1 MSLVTILTLLG
12 TLSLS
17 LALAYLFNKQ
27 FFPKESWMVKGSV
40 AGGCSLFAL
49 FVLTHFLFPFFQLS
63 LEEYGLLPFYLS
75 TDIWVKVAMGF
86 SFGTVVFL
94 VSRAFVEWTTKLW
107 MKILIGLLCGVVYGL
122 LLGPHA
128 VYLKPLGTIFLNLI
142 NMLVVLLVF
151 SSMTVGITS
160 IHDPQK
166 LGRVGLKSL
175 LLYLGTTAIA
185 IAIGLF
191 FAKVLQPG
199 QGVGLVSTQ
208 SVETGELPSIANIL
222 FDIVPSNPIAA
233 LVEGNVLQIIV
244 FSLFLGVS
252 INFAGEKGRPL
263 LEILESL
270 ADVMF
275 RLTSIVMEFA
285 PYGVFAIMA
294 WVAGS
299 FGVGILKVLA
309 KFLLC
314 NYLACAVHVLVVYCG
329 LLWFA
334 ARLNPAPFFRGMGDA
349 IAIAFSTNSSSA
361 ALPVSLHCTQENL
374 GISRSISNF
383 ILPLGATVNMN
394 GTAIF
399 QGVCAVFIA
408 QAYGI
413 DLGWQ
418 QLLTIIVTACLSA
431 VGSAGI
437 PGTGFIML
445 SVVLTSVG
453 LPVEGLAL
461 VAGVDRVRE
470 MMSTAVNI
478 LGDAVVALYIAKSE
492 GELDVAQYN
501 HAELV
506 ELEESEV

>member
-1 MSLVTILTLLG
+1 MELWLKVTIGIVFGALVLVTARLFSNWLQRLWVKILLG
-12 TLSLS
+12 
-17 LALAYLFNKQ
+17 LA
-27 FFPKESWMVKGSV
+27 
-40 AGGCSLFAL
+40 
-49 FVLTHFLFPFFQLS
+49 
-63 LEEYGLLPFYLS
+63 
-75 TDIWVKVAMGF
+75 
-86 SFGTVVFL
+86 
-94 VSRAFVEWTTKLW
+94 
-107 MKILIGLLCGVVYGL
+107 CGVVYGL
-122 LLGPHA
+122 LLGPQA
-128 VYLKPLGTIFLNLI
+128 EMLKPVGTLFLNLI

-166 LGRVGLKSL
+166 LGRVGIKSL
-175 LLYLGTTAIA
+175 LFYLGTTAIA
-185 IAIGLF
+185 ICIGLF
-191 FAKVLQPG
+191 FAKVLKPG
-199 QGVGLVSTQ
+199 VGVGLHATRVTM
-208 SVETGELPSIANIL
+208 ELEELPQISTIL
-222 FDIVPSNPIAA
+222 FGIVPSNPIAA
-233 LVEGNVLQIIV
+233 MVDGNVLQIIV
-244 FSLFLGVS
+244 FSLFLGLA

-299 FGVGILKVLA
+299 FGIGILQVLL
-309 KFLLC
+309 KFLFC
-314 NYLACAVHVLVVYCG
+314 NYLASAVHVIIVYCG
-329 LLWFA
+329 MIWFL
-334 ARLNPAPFFRGMGDA
+334 ARLNPAPFFKGMSDA

-374 GISRSISNF
+374 GISRNISNF

-399 QGVCAVFIA
+399 QGITAVFIA

-413 DLGWQ
+413 DLTWS
-418 QLLTIIVTACLSA
+418 QLGTIVITASLSA
-431 VGSAGI
+431 IGSAGI

-445 SVVLTSVG
+445 SVVLTATG
-453 LPVEGLAL
+453 LPAEGLAII
-461 VAGVDRVRE
+461 AGVDRVRE
-470 MMSTAVNI
+470 MVSTVVNI

-492 GELDVAQYN
+492 GELDEAQYN